1 MVARGGA
8 VLGASP
14 AWWIT
19 LLTFG
24 SFVLKTAFFILI
36 FMLVR
41 WTVPRFRYDQV
52 MDLGWKVM
60 LPAALAAV
68 VVTAATILAL
78 DSAGVQEGVV
88 YGLVLTVVNVAMLL
102 LILMVMDR
110 GRILEG
116 TGTLDEKRRAA
127 IDKARRR
134 RMEIQIAG
142 D

>member
-1 MVARGGA
+1 

-14 AWWIT
+14 AWWIS

-24 SFVLKTAFFILI
+24 AFILKTAFFILI
-36 FMLVR
+36 FMLMR

-60 LPAALAAV
+60 LPSALGAV

-78 DSAGVQEGVV
+78 DSAGVPEGLV
-88 YGLVLTVVNVAMLL
+88 YGLVLTVVNVGMLL
-102 LILMVMDR
+102 VVVMLMDR

-116 TGTLDEKRRAA
+116 TGTLDERRQTAV
-127 IDKARRR
+127 DKARRR